1 MELAK
6 FEAFLKKEEALEI
19 SALVRGSQHL
29 AYPIDGYGTLTGYQL
44 MYDAGSW
51 NLSCRACHS

>member
-29 AYPIDGYGTLTGYQL
+29 AYPIDGYVTLTECQYEYTISRQQTEFRSQSL
-44 MYDAGSW
+44 
-51 NLSCRACHS
+51 